1 MKEANFPFQLN
12 SPRMNSGET
21 HSRIQRRD
29 RQGYP
34 HGRIEILS
42 VEAAKNRSPSL
53 HHILEARGYR
63 VTATTG
69 GELAVSLAQELVPD
83 LILLAVDLPD
93 SKSYEICR
101 QFKEDIT
108 LKDIPVFFVIP
119 GSEPPCKSDI
129 FQVGAADYLLEPF
142 EEREVLSRV
151 DRQLELIAAKR
162 EIMQLNIRL
171 YEQVD
176 RRAQRL
182 PWGRDRRLNP
192 SIFDPLTQLPMR
204 LMFLEYLEAALGRK
218 RIDPAYSP
226 AVLFL
231 ECDRFKVLNNSFGH
245 DVGDRLLVEIARRI
259 QPLLTQ
265 NDIMARLGGDEFALF
280 LDDLHEGDRF
290 RAIADRILEV
300 LAQPFLIQD
309 YEIFIHTSIGIAIG
323 DRDYQRAEHWLRDA
337 DTAMFRAKSLG
348 KGRYQLFDP
357 SMYASALQFLQ
368 LEADLRHAIERNEF
382 QLYYQPIVSLTTG
395 KIVGFEALLRWPHPT
410 RGLVSPVEFIPIA
423 EETGSIVALDRWV
436 LREACQQLSQ
446 WQTEGL
452 IDEKIAVSVNF
463 SARQF
468 SQPDLIEYIDRI
480 LTETQLNP
488 RCLKLEITESAIM
501 ENTESAAAILRQLRD
516 RHIHLSIDDFGTGY
530 SSLSYLHHFPVDTI
544 KVDKSF
550 VQRLDGSTH
559 NLGLIPAII
568 SIAQTMGMSVIAEGI
583 ETVEQLTQ
591 LRALKC
597 NYSQG
602 FLFSQPLK
610 AQEAIALL
618 TTAPQW

>member
-1 MKEANFPFQLN
+1 MKDAHFPFQLN
-12 SPRMNSGET
+12 SPPMNSGET
-21 HSRIQRRD
+21 HPRIQRCD
-29 RQGYP
+29 RQAYS

-42 VEAAKNRSPSL
+42 VEVAKNRSPSL
-53 HHILEARGYR
+53 YQILEDRGYR
-63 VTATTG
+63 VTATTE
-69 GELAVSLAQELVPD
+69 GELALSLAQELVPD

-101 QFKEDIT
+101 QLKEDIA
-108 LKDIPVFFVIP
+108 LKDIPVLFVIP
-119 GSEPPCKSDI
+119 ASEPASKSAI
-129 FQVGAADYLLEPF
+129 FEVGAADYLLAPF
-142 EEREVLSRV
+142 EVREVLSRV

-265 NDIMARLGGDEFALF
+265 NDVMARLGGDEFALF
-280 LDDLHEGDRF
+280 LDDLQAGDRF
-290 RAIADRILEV
+290 SAIADRILEV
-300 LAQPFLIQD
+300 LAQPFLIQG

-480 LTETQLNP
+480 LTETQLDP

-550 VQRLDGSTH
+550 VQRLDGSPH

-618 TTAPQW
+618 TMAPQW